1 MANSVDIFHQWPLHL
16 DPQSK
21 ALSLP
26 PSSSTSRSQTDAV
39 NEELQNLNQLHRSLL
54 ALETGTVPPPPLP
67 VNPKRSAQISKL
79 RESANTA
86 YRKDNFDEAA
96 RLYTFA
102 IDMALGRPGWEPVTL
117 AREELAGLYAN
128 RAQAYMG
135 MQAWPEGM
143 LDSKCSVESK
153 PIGNVKAWWRGGKCL
168 AEMGRWEEA
177 RVLIEKGLEVEGRSG
192 DGGKELAALM
202 QEIEEGL
209 KRST

>member
-1 MANSVDIFHQWPLHL
+1 MASSVDIFHQWPLHL

-26 PSSSTSRSQTDAV
+26 PSSSTTPSQTEAI

-86 YRKDNFDEAA
+86 YRKDNFDDAA

-177 RVLIEKGLEVEGRSG
+177 RVLIEKGLEELSG
-192 DGGKELAALM
+192 LM

-209 KRST
+209 KRSN